1 MEDGG
6 IFGSHATAIHN
17 ASQSSATQSI

>member
-6 IFGSHATAIHN
+6 IFGSHATAIHH
-17 ASQSSATQSI
+17 ASQSSVTQSI